1 MTAIRDLLSY
11 RLHLVANLLSR
22 GAELRY
28 RREFGVSL
36 WEWRTIALLGAATE
50 PLSLNHLAHAA
61 GIHKS
66 QMSRVVSGLA
76 KRRIVTRE
84 PDPGDARGVRLA
96 LSRTGRRLYD
106 GLISAAAER
115 GVHGLPV
122 GEGKAG
128 VRPRARQARHA
139 GQGFHSTGKKLKTRI
154 TELLGIE
161 HPIFQAAMSWAS
173 SNSALVIA
181 VSNAGGMG
189 VLAAG
194 PLRPEDFKRILGEI
208 KNGTRKPFGV
218 NIPLNGARGPELL
231 EIAFQQKIPVMVASQ
246 GGPREHLAR
255 FRGIGTKWLH
265 VVASVEH
272 AKKAEAA
279 GVDALVVDGA
289 EAGGHPPP
297 SEVGTLV
304 LVRRV
309 LQAVKLPVVASGG
322 VADGAGVAA
331 LLALGAEAVQ
341 LGTRFIATPE
351 ASVHDN
357 YKRAVLD
364 AEVDQTTLVGRGMHP
379 IRLLKN
385 AFSAKYE
392 AAERA
397 GASRDELET
406 LFQEYSLKQAA
417 LRGDIEWGKVEAG
430 QSAGL
435 VHEILPAAE
444 VMRRLVNELEAARQR
459 LAKL

>member
-1 MTAIRDLLSY
+1 M
-11 RLHLVANLLSR
+11 
-22 GAELRY
+22 
-28 RREFGVSL
+28 
-36 WEWRTIALLGAATE
+36 
-50 PLSLNHLAHAA
+50 
-61 GIHKS
+61 
-66 QMSRVVSGLA
+66 
-76 KRRIVTRE
+76 
-84 PDPGDARGVRLA
+84 
-96 LSRTGRRLYD
+96 
-106 GLISAAAER
+106 
-115 GVHGLPV
+115 
-122 GEGKAG
+122 
-128 VRPRARQARHA
+128 
-139 GQGFHSTGKKLKTRI
+139 KTRI

-173 SNSALVIA
+173 SNAPLVIA

-189 VLAAG
+189 VIAAG
-194 PLRPEDFKRILGEI
+194 PMRSEDFRKALLQI
-208 KNGTRKPFGV
+208 NAGTTKPYGV
-218 NIPLNGARGPELL
+218 NIPLNNPRAVELL
-231 EIAFQQKIPVMVASQ
+231 DIAYEARIPVMVASQ

-255 FRGIGTKWLH
+255 FRAIGTKWLH

-309 LQAVKLPVVASGG
+309 VKAVGRPVVASGG

-357 YKRAVLD
+357 YKKAVLAAD
-364 AEVDQTTLVGRGMHP
+364 VGDTTLVGPRGLP
-379 IRLLKN
+379 IRQLKN
-385 AFSAKYE
+385 AFSAKYQ
-392 AAERA
+392 AAELS
-397 GASRDELET
+397 GMGKEELEKI
-406 LFQEYSLKQAA
+406 FKSSSLKQAA
-417 LRGDIEWGKVEAG
+417 LDGDVEWGKLEAG

-435 VHEILPAAE
+435 VDEILPAAE
-444 VMRRLVNELEAARQR
+444 VMRRLVAEAEAARKR
-459 LAKL
+459 LAEL